1 MAQTLDH
8 FSKEDIAQI
17 QALTDFY
24 QSVFDGFP
32 LRLCLFEVHP
42 GGVFKLALI
51 SNHIH
56 KFNYVD
62 PAEVLGKTPQE
73 LYGLLDPKATLKGLN
88 IVLESRQTFH
98 EENLSLINGEEY
110 WIDTL
115 YAPIFDDDEQTM
127 THIVVMYD
135 DITEAKKIEAAERQ
149 QELDLIRHQATQLA
163 ELSTPIL
170 SISSDTLVMPLVG
183 AIDSRRIQQIM
194 EELLNSVSNTRASTI
209 IIDITG
215 VSVVDT
221 QVADSIIRA
230 SQAVRLLGAQV
241 LLTGIRPEVAQTLV
255 GLGVNLTN
263 IVTRGTLRDGITY
276 ALRNNRR
283 A

>member
-8 FSKEDIAQI
+8 FTEEEIAQI
-17 QALTDFY
+17 QDLTDFY
-24 QSVFDGFP
+24 RGVIDGFP
-32 LRLCLFEVHP
+32 VRLCLFEIRP
-42 GGVFKLALI
+42 DGGYQLALV

-62 PAEVLGKTPQE
+62 PAEVLGKMPQE
-73 LYGLLDPKATLKGLN
+73 LYGLLDPRMTLEGLN
-88 IVLESRQTFH
+88 RVFQTRQAFH
-98 EENLSLINGEEY
+98 EERLSLINGEEF

-115 YAPIFDDDEQTM
+115 YAPIFDDDNRVL

-149 QELDLIRHQATQLA
+149 QELDLIQHQASQLA

-170 SISSDTLVMPLVG
+170 SISQDTLVMPLVG

-194 EELLNSVSNTRASTI
+194 EELLNSVSNTRAKTI

-215 VSVVDT
+215 VSIVDT

-255 GLGVNLTN
+255 GLGVNLAN

-276 ALRNNRR
+276 ALRSR
-283 A
+283 